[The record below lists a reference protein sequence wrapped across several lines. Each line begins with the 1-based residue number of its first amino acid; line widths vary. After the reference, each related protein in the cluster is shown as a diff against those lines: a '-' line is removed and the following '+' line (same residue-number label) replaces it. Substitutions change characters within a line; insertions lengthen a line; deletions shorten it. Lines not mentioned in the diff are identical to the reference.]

1 LFLPEAAE
9 ETFQAILK
17 PHFANGAK
25 CRKWTAP
32 KTALIETA
40 PDIWCQGDGDMNKL
54 ARNSLMQAAALAAV
68 WVVASSFAG
77 QTATAKIETR
87 HPDVEQTARTSAR
100 HEIGAR
106 KGDLQVKLNTC
117 SSQAWP
123 YIAAD
128 CLDGAPR
135 KVSRTIT
142 IEKRTGDAASTLIR
156 VGAEQRMAAR

>member
-1 LFLPEAAE
+1 
-9 ETFQAILK
+9 
-17 PHFANGAK
+17 
-25 CRKWTAP
+25 
-32 KTALIETA
+32 
-40 PDIWCQGDGDMNKL
+40 MNTL

-68 WVVASSFAG
+68 WVVVSSFAG

-87 HPDVEQTARTSAR
+87 HPDMAVAQAFDVVGQAARTNAR

-106 KGDLQVKLNTC
+106 KGDLEVKLNTC

-123 YIAAD
+123 YISAD

-142 IEKRTGDAASTLIR
+142 IEKRTGDAASALIR
-156 VGAEQRMAAR
+156 VAAEQRMAAR

>member
-1 LFLPEAAE
+1 
-9 ETFQAILK
+9 
-17 PHFANGAK
+17 
-25 CRKWTAP
+25 
-32 KTALIETA
+32 
-40 PDIWCQGDGDMNKL
+40 MNKL

-68 WVVASSFAG
+68 WVVTSSFAG

-87 HPDVEQTARTSAR
+87 HPDMAVAQAFDAVEKTIRTNAR
-100 HEIGAR
+100 HEVAAG

-142 IEKRTGDAASTLIR
+142 IEKRTGDAASALIR
-156 VGAEQRMAAR
+156 VAAEQRMAAR

>member
-1 LFLPEAAE
+1 
-9 ETFQAILK
+9 
-17 PHFANGAK
+17 
-25 CRKWTAP
+25 
-32 KTALIETA
+32 
-40 PDIWCQGDGDMNKL
+40 MNKL
-54 ARNSLMQAAALAAV
+54 ARNSLMQAAALAVV

-87 HPDVEQTARTSAR
+87 HPDMAVAQAFDAVEQVVRTNAR

-106 KGDLQVKLNTC
+106 KGDLQARLNTC

-135 KVSRTIT
+135 KAARTIT
-142 IEKRTGDAASTLIR
+142 IEKRTGDASSTLIR
-156 VGAEQRMAAR
+156 VDAEQRMAAR